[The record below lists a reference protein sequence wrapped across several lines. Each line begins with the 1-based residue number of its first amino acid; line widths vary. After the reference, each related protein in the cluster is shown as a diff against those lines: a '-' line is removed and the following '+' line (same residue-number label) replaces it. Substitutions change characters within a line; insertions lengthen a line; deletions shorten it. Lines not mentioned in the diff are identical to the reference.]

1 MDPYDFL
8 EILNS
13 EAFETEI
20 KQIFLRIERILIPTL
35 NENAKNDAKVF
46 IFLIFLL
53 IFFLKYIRLQIKYL
67 QEKIKL

>member
-35 NENAKNDAKVF
+35 NENAKNDAKVYFYF
-46 IFLIFLL
+46 I
-53 IFFLKYIRLQIKYL
+53 YY
-67 QEKIKL
+67 